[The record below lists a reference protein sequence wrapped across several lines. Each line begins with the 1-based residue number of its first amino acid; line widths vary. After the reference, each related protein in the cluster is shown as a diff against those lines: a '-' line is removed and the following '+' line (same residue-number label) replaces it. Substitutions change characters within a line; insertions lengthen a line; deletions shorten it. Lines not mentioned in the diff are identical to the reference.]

1 MSIPIVRH
9 TPVPLSTRGP
19 LYGEEFNAAHTGTNQ
34 NGERDDRLN
43 LQEGLIWVLAQSAGI
58 LPILYKSSLK

>member
-1 MSIPIVRH
+1 MPIVRH

-34 NGERDDRLN
+34 NGERDEVVDN
-43 LQEGLIWVLAQSAGI
+43 GDGLRGRYYEDTGSRG
-58 LPILYKSSLK
+58 